1 MIDPIAIIK
10 KYYDENSELYHILVT
25 HSKEVTEKALKI
37 VDAHPELGADRQ
49 FVEEGAMLHDI
60 GIFKTSAS
68 GICCDGDK
76 PYICHGYLGAELMRA
91 EGFPRHADVCE
102 PHTGAGI
109 SPEDIVRQ
117 QLPVPLRDM
126 RPVTPEEIVVCLA
139 DKFFSKTRLEQE
151 KTVEQAR
158 RSLEKFGEEGVKRF
172 DCWCALYL

>member
-1 MIDPIAIIK
+1 MGELHLNVKPVIIK
-10 KYYDENSELYHILVT
+10 TREKQGDVSM
-25 HSKEVTEKALKI
+25 EVTIYREPCWLLEA
-37 VDAHPELGADRQ
+37 AELVYGLVNQ
-49 FVEEGAMLHDI
+49 VPVERM
-60 GIFKTSAS
+60 TAS
-68 GICCDGDK
+68 GAYCIPAGEVKRIQEVAC
-76 PYICHGYLGAELMRA
+76 
-91 EGFPRHADVCE
+91 
-102 PHTGAGI
+102 AGI

-172 DCWCALYL
+172 DRWCALYL

>member
-1 MIDPIAIIK
+1 
-10 KYYDENSELYHILVT
+10 
-25 HSKEVTEKALKI
+25 
-37 VDAHPELGADRQ
+37 
-49 FVEEGAMLHDI
+49 
-60 GIFKTSAS
+60 
-68 GICCDGDK
+68 
-76 PYICHGYLGAELMRA
+76 MRA

-102 PHTGAGI
+102 HHTGAGI